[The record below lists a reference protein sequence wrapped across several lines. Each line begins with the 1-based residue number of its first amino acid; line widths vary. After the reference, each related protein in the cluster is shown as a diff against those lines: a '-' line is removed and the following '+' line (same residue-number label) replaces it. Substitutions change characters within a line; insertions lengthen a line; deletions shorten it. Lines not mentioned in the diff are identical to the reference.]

1 MVSDTGDKQEENVQV
16 LQQKVHQL
24 KIFTV
29 PIKNELTKTGGL
41 LIEAFITLCS
51 ISFKCKFK
59 ILSLSQQK
67 VQTEHDYWFSNDE
80 ITWQTVRLNMRY
92 PIYWKY

>member
-1 MVSDTGDKQEENVQV
+1 MSDTGDKEEKNVPI

-41 LIEAFITLCS
+41 LIEAFITFCS
-51 ISFKCKFK
+51 ISFKCKFE
-59 ILSLSQQK
+59 ILSLSQWK
-67 VQTEHDYWFSNDE
+67 VETEHERWFTNDA
-80 ITWQTVRLNMRY
+80 IMWQTIRLNIRY
-92 PIYWKY
+92 HIYWKY